1 MNLYRSLTALAG
13 AIALTATGARAQ
25 QTKSCDIDENKPKEV
40 ATASFMVT
48 QARTQPAQKRNESF
62 KKIVKSL
69 TEKGDALANPAGR
82 NYQLGKIFFIMLDD
96 STTAQ
101 TTTRGDLGF
110 TTNPTAQVDLAV
122 LADSVMRVVETA
134 MPECKS
140 LTDTWR
146 RQAGWLRV
154 TQKASNLFNA
164 GQFDSASYYA
174 KRSMLLDP
182 NAPYAYSILASLAQK
197 NNDIPGAITYTR
209 QAAEAA
215 KSDTVFNEQ
224 RRLSLFNLG
233 ILIGSRAEAASGAE
247 QKQLAQDAI
256 ASFKTFIAEAPA
268 TDENM
273 ATARSSLAR
282 MMAVAGDTAGVKAS
296 YAAVLANPS
305 NYTEY
310 ELIQAGL
317 AASRAGRD
325 SDAIALFKVA
335 LVQNPNGRDALYNM
349 SAAGFNSGKYAD
361 VVPDIKRLSQID
373 PNNPEVWRIM
383 AGIYQGLG
391 KAEKN
396 TKVKAALTDTLLK
409 AYEKYEKMPTVV
421 TVKSFNKTA
430 TGASLGGTIE
440 NRGTAAGS
448 YTLTVE
454 FLDKAGNVVATQTA
468 NVGPLAPKAKA
479 EFKVDGTGANIV
491 AFRYQPLK

>member
-1 MNLYRSLTALAG
+1 MNLYRSLSALAG
-13 AIALTATGARAQ
+13 SVALVATGASAQ
-25 QTKSCDIDENKPKEV
+25 QTKSCDIDESKPREV

-48 QARTQPAQKRNESF
+48 QARALPAQKRNENF
-62 KKIVKSL
+62 RKIVKSL
-69 TEKGDALANPAGR
+69 TEKGDAMANPAGR
-82 NYQLGKIFFIMLDD
+82 NYQLGKVFFIMLDD

-140 LTDTWR
+140 LTGTWR

-182 NAPYAYSILASLAQK
+182 NAPYAYSILASVAQK
-197 NNDIPGAITYTR
+197 NNDIPGAIDYTR
-209 QAAEAA
+209 QAAETA

-233 ILIGSRAEAASGAE
+233 ILIGSRAEAATGAE
-247 QKQLAQDAI
+247 QKQLAQDAA
-256 ASFKTFIAEAPA
+256 ASFRAFIAEAPA

-273 ATARSSLAR
+273 STARSSLAR
-282 MMAVAGDTAGVKAS
+282 MLSVAGDTAGVKAT
-296 YAAVLANPS
+296 YAAVLANPG
-305 NYTEY
+305 NYSEY

-325 SDAIALFKVA
+325 SDAISLFKVA
-335 LVQNPNGRDALYNM
+335 LAQNPYGRDALYNL
-349 SAAGFNSGKYAD
+349 SASGFNSGGYAD
-361 VVPDIKRLSQID
+361 VLPSVKRLSEVD

-383 AGIYQGLG
+383 AGVYQGLS

-396 TKVKAALTDTLLK
+396 TKIKTALTDTLVK
-409 AYEKYEKMPTVV
+409 AYEKYQKMPVVV
-421 TVKSFNKTA
+421 TVTSFAKSA
-430 TGASLGGTIE
+430 SGASLGGTIE

-448 YTLTVE
+448 YAMTVE
-454 FLDKAGNVVATQTA
+454 FLDKTGNVVATQSA
-468 NVGPLAPKAKA
+468 NIGPVAPKAKVD
-479 EFKVDGTGANIV
+479 FKVDGTGANIV